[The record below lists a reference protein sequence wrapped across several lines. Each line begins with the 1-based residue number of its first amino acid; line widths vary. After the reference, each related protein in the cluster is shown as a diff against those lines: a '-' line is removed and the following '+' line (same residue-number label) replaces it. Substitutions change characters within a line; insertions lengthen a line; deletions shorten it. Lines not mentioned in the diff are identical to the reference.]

1 MSNRVSTFIDIL
13 FLSLSVGVF
22 VLLAHVLVVLDDPI
36 CTTVQVGTE
45 NGSYE
50 KEVCN

>member
-1 MSNRVSTFIDIL
+1 VSDKVSTFVDIL

-36 CTTVQVGTE
+36 CTIVQVGTE

-50 KEVCN
+50 KEVCK